1 MFYTHNEI
9 LLATKFK
16 SLGKWMELEMIM
28 LTEITRNQ
36 KGKCHVFLS
45 YAEPRLKFVCVHACV
60 WIRKLEIVHERGR
73 RDIKREKLD
82 VMI

>member
-1 MFYTHNEI
+1 MVYTHNGI

-28 LTEITRNQ
+28 LTEITQNQ
-36 KGKCHVFLS
+36 KDKCHIFLS

-60 WIRKLEIVHERGR
+60 
-73 RDIKREKLD
+73 
-82 VMI
+82 